1 MLTGAI
7 VFLRFRPLNTRG
19 KVFLILLCVFAF
31 TMLFGLPQISPGML
45 RTDTGWRFELW
56 QRALHLGKES
66 PLLGSGF
73 GSTNHVFA
81 DDRVLLTR
89 QGIYAGGSHNEY
101 ARIFV
106 GMGGIGLF
114 LALLGFGWVLLKAV
128 RVIRAEKN
136 PVIPVSLLA
145 AVVSGLTNAI
155 FEDWIFA
162 FGGAPAFPFWFF
174 LAFLA
179 IYGHRRTL
187 LWKNIRRWY
196 GMQRYYASPTAPQA
210 TKKDK
215 PSRF

>member
-1 MLTGAI
+1 
-7 VFLRFRPLNTRG
+7 
-19 KVFLILLCVFAF
+19 
-31 TMLFGLPQISPGML
+31 MLFGLPQFSPGML

-56 QRALHLGKES
+56 QRALHLGQES

-73 GSTNHVFA
+73 GSTNRVFS
-81 DDRVLLTR
+81 DDRPLLTR

-106 GMGGIGLF
+106 GVGAVGLF
-114 LALLGFGWVLLKAV
+114 LALLGFGWVLFKAV

-187 LWKNIRRWY
+187 LWKNSLRHYFMRRNY
-196 GMQRYYASPTAPQA
+196 SSKIDLQA
-210 TKKDK
+210 AKKDK
-215 PSRF
+215 SLLNKPNPLPH